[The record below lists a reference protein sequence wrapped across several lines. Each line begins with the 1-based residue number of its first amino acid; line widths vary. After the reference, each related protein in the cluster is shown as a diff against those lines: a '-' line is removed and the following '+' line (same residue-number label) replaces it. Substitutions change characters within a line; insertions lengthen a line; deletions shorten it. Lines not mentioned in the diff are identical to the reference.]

1 MNKRTKLGYVIAE
14 YNGYRIRAILNHGK
28 DSGKMAV
35 YAGKKKV
42 SEEHTINKANIDKL
56 LIFIKKL

>member
-1 MNKRTKLGYVIAE
+1 
-14 YNGYRIRAILNHGK
+14 
-28 DSGKMAV
+28 MAV